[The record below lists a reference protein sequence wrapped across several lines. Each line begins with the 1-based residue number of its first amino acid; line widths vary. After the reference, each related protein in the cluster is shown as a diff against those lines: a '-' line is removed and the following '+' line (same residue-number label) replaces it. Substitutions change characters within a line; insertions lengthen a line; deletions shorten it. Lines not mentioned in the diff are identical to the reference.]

1 MMHCISEDGMMRRRT
16 SGNGRSGYRA
26 ESGEIRVQRTGREK
40 WSEVIFV
47 PRNGRTQ
54 KFSSSKIALKPST
67 LGSTDTDPEPTT
79 APSVPDGSKVEN
91 SITAEKAD
99 GSAFTILNVEKS
111 TATVHGGKH

>member
-1 MMHCISEDGMMRRRT
+1 MLNLEQNSRSAYPAEK
-16 SGNGRSGYRA
+16 NG
-26 ESGEIRVQRTGREK
+26 Q
-40 WSEVIFV
+40 EVIFV

-54 KFSSSKIALKPST
+54 KFSSSKIALKLPT

-99 GSAFTILNVEKS
+99 GSAIYDVQC
-111 TATVHGGKH
+111 GKIHRNSAWRKH